1 MIYLQ
6 LWVPAGTMIAEARV
20 QAQRLAN
27 RVGVGVLFEGNG
39 RVYTIRPVKG
49 AEWPIGDDEA

>member
-6 LWVPAGTMIAEARV
+6 LWIPVGTMLVEARV
-20 QAQRLAN
+20 QAQQLAD

-39 RVYTIRPVKG
+39 RVEQIRPVY